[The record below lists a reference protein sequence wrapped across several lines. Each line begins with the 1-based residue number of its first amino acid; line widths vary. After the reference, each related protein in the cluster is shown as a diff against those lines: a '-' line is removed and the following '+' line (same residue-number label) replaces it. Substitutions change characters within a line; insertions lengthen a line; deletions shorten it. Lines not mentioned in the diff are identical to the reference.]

1 MNLASA
7 DVLRHAARHFGRF
20 SGFTAARFKTGW
32 AATAP
37 GAPLERHSYDPGP
50 LGAEEVEVAVEY
62 CGICH
67 SDQSMIDNEWG
78 NARYPFIPGHE
89 VVGTIVRVGEQ
100 ARGLKLGQRVGIGW
114 YKGSCM
120 HCGSCMEGSH
130 NLCRTVKPTIVGSHG
145 GFADRLRAHWA
156 WAVPLPA
163 GLDPALVGPLF
174 CAGSTVFSPLLEF
187 DIKPTDRVGVV
198 GIGGL
203 GHLALRFLNA
213 WGCEVTAFTSS
224 LSKQAEAMS
233 LGAHKVVASTDSKAL
248 KAIAGTLDFLLV
260 TASADLDWNAM
271 LATLRGKLA
280 DVAWEKALLSGAI
293 KETCTVHGMKMP
305 QVAIP
310 LRVALL
316 GQPQT
321 PSIDAVLET
330 MGVVGAGLH
339 ADDEY
344 IELAAERRSDPA
356 EDEEGEPVQEET
368 ASPCVEVTFSR
379 TKKEFDLLFKEVFSP
394 LAEDTEE
401 LLKDL
406 KEAEQEIRQKWE
418 ESPKATSEKK
428 E

>member
-1 MNLASA
+1 MSHELAT
-7 DVLRHAARHFGRF
+7 F
-20 SGFTAARFKTGW
+20 TGW

-37 GAPLERHSYDPGP
+37 GAPLEPHSYDPGP

-156 WAVPLPA
+156 WAVPLPE

-233 LGAHKVVASTDSKAL
+233 LGAHKVVASTDGKAL

-260 TASADLDWNAM
+260 TASANLNWNAM
-271 LATLRGKLA
+271 LATLRGKGRLHFVGIVPNA
-280 DVAWEKALLSGAI
+280 IPTHVFSLIPQQKSLSGSPVGSPSSMATMLEFCARHQI
-293 KETCTVHGMKMP
+293 LP
-305 QVAIP
+305 QVEHFPMSQVNAALDH
-310 LRVALL
+310 LRAGKARYRVVL
-316 GQPQT
+316 
-321 PSIDAVLET
+321 DA
-330 MGVVGAGLH
+330 
-339 ADDEY
+339 
-344 IELAAERRSDPA
+344 
-356 EDEEGEPVQEET
+356 
-368 ASPCVEVTFSR
+368 SR
-379 TKKEFDLLFKEVFSP
+379 
-394 LAEDTEE
+394 
-401 LLKDL
+401 
-406 KEAEQEIRQKWE
+406 
-418 ESPKATSEKK
+418 
-428 E
+428 

>member
-1 MNLASA
+1 MSHELAT
-7 DVLRHAARHFGRF
+7 F
-20 SGFTAARFKTGW
+20 TGW

-260 TASADLDWNAM
+260 TASADLN
-271 LATLRGKLA
+271 
-280 DVAWEKALLSGAI
+280 
-293 KETCTVHGMKMP
+293 
-305 QVAIP
+305 
-310 LRVALL
+310 
-316 GQPQT
+316 
-321 PSIDAVLET
+321 
-330 MGVVGAGLH
+330 
-339 ADDEY
+339 
-344 IELAAERRSDPA
+344 
-356 EDEEGEPVQEET
+356 
-368 ASPCVEVTFSR
+368 
-379 TKKEFDLLFKEVFSP
+379 
-394 LAEDTEE
+394 
-401 LLKDL
+401 
-406 KEAEQEIRQKWE
+406 
-418 ESPKATSEKK
+418 
-428 E
+428 